1 MKNVPKIQK
10 ILTKIQKLEIGNDKK
25 TRMNSFVR
33 KAFRTNQQDKI
44 NLKKLSRLSRRAIQH
59 EVFSL

>member
-1 MKNVPKIQK
+1 MKEELEK
-10 ILTKIQKLEIGNDKK
+10 LLARIQKLEIGNDKK
-25 TRMNSFVR
+25 TRMSSFVR

-44 NLKKLSRLSRRAIQH
+44 DLKKLSRLSRRGIQH